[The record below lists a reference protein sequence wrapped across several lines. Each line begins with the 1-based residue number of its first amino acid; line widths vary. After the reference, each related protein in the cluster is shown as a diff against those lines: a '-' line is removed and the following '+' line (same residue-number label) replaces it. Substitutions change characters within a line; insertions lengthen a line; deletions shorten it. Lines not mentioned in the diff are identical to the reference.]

1 MPNKDRTFIVSLISG
16 ASALY
21 LFTIVPASAQGLM
34 EYGGLMAAPKGL
46 PNAGVINGLT
56 SPYKNFAPL
65 QTTPQAYQQ
74 QSSQT
79 LAPYQIMGADGNPQ
93 VDPRKVKD
101 LTMKA
106 SKAYE
111 AAKVKMKI
119 ANPTAKD
126 LKEAEANLREAITY
140 RNSIWGYSDP
150 HIPGMLNMLGGIYE
164 KQHQLPSAESC
175 YKNSLVYITKKSGS
189 GSYDRVDT
197 LLLLARLYDKDKRP
211 KEALDNYSQVAQ
223 IRERQS
229 GEDSMPA
236 LKARLDW
243 ARLSASLDK
252 PDTAAIYERCLKT
265 YEALGKLENAD
276 SAKTAKDLQA
286 IAPGFLENY
295 GAFLTKKGKTAEADA
310 LKQKIVISSALPEP
324 AGKPEDPKATNE
336 TKATSETKPA
346 TEAIKA
352 PELKPAEEVKAH
364 STAKE

>member
-1 MPNKDRTFIVSLISG
+1 MPSKDRTAILSVISVVSG
-16 ASALY
+16 LY
-21 LFTIVPASAQGLM
+21 LFTIPPVCAQGLM

-56 SPYKNFAPL
+56 SPYRNFAPL

-74 QSSQT
+74 GGQT

-93 VDPRKVKD
+93 VDPRKIKEI
-101 LTMKA
+101 TMKA
-106 SKAYE
+106 SKAYD
-111 AAKVKMKI
+111 AAKAKLKI

-164 KQHQLPSAESC
+164 KQNQLPSAESC

-189 GSYDRVDT
+189 GSYDRVET

-223 IRERQS
+223 IRERQA

-243 ARLSASLDK
+243 ARVSSSLDK
-252 PDTAAIYERCLKT
+252 PDTAGIYERCLKS
-265 YEALGKLENAD
+265 YEALSKAGD
-276 SAKTAKDLQA
+276 AKNAKDLQN
-286 IAPGFLENY
+286 ISPSFLENY
-295 GAFLTKKGKTAEADA
+295 SAYLTKKGKATEAEA
-310 LKQKIVISSALPEP
+310 LKQKIVLSAPPTTETSEP
-324 AGKPEDPKATNE
+324 A
-336 TKATSETKPA
+336 TKTPGGTTASSETKETKESAAQAISQPISQPA
-346 TEAIKA
+346 SQT
-352 PELKPAEEVKAH
+352 P
-364 STAKE
+364 AKEDSSK